1 MLPSL
6 SRQSKI
12 ALLSASSA
20 PLKICCNRYHNLISY
35 ERLHTILKRPLPQEI
50 IKHNHALLL
59 HKTYNEQ
66 DPTSDWLH
74 INFNQNFNARNN
86 KANFFDTS
94 NFKQGKNLL
103 SNRFTVINNLIEY
116 NWLNLPFVAFK
127 IKSKKMLLS

>member
-6 SRQSKI
+6 SRQLKI

-35 ERLHTILKRPLPQEI
+35 EHLHTDLKRPLPQAI

-66 DPTSDWLH
+66 NPTSDWLH

-86 KANFFDTS
+86 KVNFIDTS

-103 SNRFTVINNLIEY
+103 SNRFTVVNYLIEY
-116 NWLNLPFVAFK
+116 NWLNQPFEAFK
-127 IKSKKMLLS
+127 ILSKKLFLS